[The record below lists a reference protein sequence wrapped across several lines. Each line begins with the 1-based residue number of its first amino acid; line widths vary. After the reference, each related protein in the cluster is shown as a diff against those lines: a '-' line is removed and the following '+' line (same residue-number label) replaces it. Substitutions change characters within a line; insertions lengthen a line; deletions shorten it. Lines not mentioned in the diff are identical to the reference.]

1 MTKPLV
7 IDTVAALR
15 AQVQQWRREGQRIA
29 LVPTMGALHDGHI
42 SLVDIARARA
52 DRCIV
57 SIFVNPTQFAPSED
71 LDKYP
76 RQLARDLERLARAS
90 ADLAFTP
97 TVREMYPAGFAT
109 KIVVDGPSS
118 GLETDFRPTFFQ
130 GVATVV
136 AKLLLQAAPDVA
148 VFGEKDYQQLCV
160 VRQLCRDLDLP
171 VEIIGAPTVRDPHG
185 LAMSSRNAYLGATEL
200 GVARQLNAILRGT
213 ADALAGGADA
223 PGAIAAASRAL
234 IEAGFAKVDYVEAR
248 ESGTLGSW
256 QRGRDGRLLAAA
268 WLGGTRLIDNVEI
281 PAPQAGVS
289 RSC

>member
-7 IDTVAALR
+7 VDTVAALR
-15 AQVQQWRREGQRIA
+15 AQVQEWRRQGLRIA

-42 SLVDIARARA
+42 SLVDIARERA
-52 DRCIV
+52 DRCVV

-76 RQLARDLERLARAS
+76 RQLALDLEKLAQAG

-97 TVREMYPAGFAT
+97 TAGEMYPAGFAT
-109 KIVVDGPSS
+109 KITVDGPSS

-136 AKLLLQAAPDVA
+136 AKLLLQTTPDIA

-160 VRQLCRDLDLP
+160 VRRLCRDLDLP
-171 VEIIGAPTVRDPHG
+171 VDIVGAPTVRDAHG

-200 GVARQLNAILRGT
+200 DIARQLNAILR
-213 ADALAGGADA
+213 DAARALVAGADA
-223 PGAIAAASRAL
+223 PSATATACQAL
-234 IEAGFAKVDYVEAR
+234 TKAGFAKIDYVEAR
-248 ESGTLGSW
+248 ESGTLGPW

-281 PAPQAGVS
+281 PAP
-289 RSC
+289 